1 MLSLQ
6 SPCLVCSI
14 FGCWN
19 QMWSP
24 RCGIQ
29 LFVYLQAVQVCCW
42 DICKRQKNFPCPGGN
57 SRVLNSFEQ
66 TIKLI
71 KAIVFESIYVWA
83 HAITC
88 SFLWWIWV
96 IGNYRV
102 NNWVINFLYHN
113 FKVWSF
119 HFIYSIHLMLLHT
132 PLVSFV
138 NSTVNP
144 HLNKNWAKSPT
155 ARPQGFV
162 VILSLSA
169 PFLWSVQK
177 SGWWV
182 HTWLCTR
189 WLPIFVRFLLNL
201 Q

>member
-1 MLSLQ
+1 ML
-6 SPCLVCSI
+6 
-14 FGCWN
+14 
-19 QMWSP
+19 
-24 RCGIQ
+24 
-29 LFVYLQAVQVCCW
+29 
-42 DICKRQKNFPCPGGN
+42 
-57 SRVLNSFEQ
+57 
-66 TIKLI
+66 
-71 KAIVFESIYVWA
+71 YVRA

-102 NNWVINFLYHN
+102 NNWVINCLYHN
-113 FKVWSF
+113 FKVCNLGKICSF
-119 HFIYSIHLMLLHT
+119 HFMYSIHLMLLHT

-155 ARPQGFV
+155 VRPQGSV

-182 HTWLCTR
+182 HTWLFTR
-189 WLPIFVRFLLNL
+189 WLPIFFEIFIELAIEKSVTQSPAKMIVLKVNNL
-201 Q
+201 SFVFC